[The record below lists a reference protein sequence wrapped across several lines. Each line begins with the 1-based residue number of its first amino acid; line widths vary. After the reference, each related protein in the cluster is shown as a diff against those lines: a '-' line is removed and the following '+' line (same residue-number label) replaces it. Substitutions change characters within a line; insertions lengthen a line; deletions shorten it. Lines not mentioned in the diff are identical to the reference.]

1 MNGGY
6 IMIDCKGLNLLAT
19 ESQTIDGLYAESE
32 AALATGKP
40 VIANNCEYGEGV
52 PMSPISCFAIAQ
64 GGEFCFSA
72 SILQIWVA
80 SNDSVRIVSLLDN
93 AAKTTTKGK

>member
-6 IMIDCKGLNLLAT
+6 AMVDCKKLNLLSQ
-19 ESQTIDGLYAESE
+19 ESQTVAGLYSVCAN
-32 AALATGKP
+32 AIKTGKP
-40 VIANNCEYGEGV
+40 VIAFNCEYGEGV
-52 PMSPISCFAIAQ
+52 PLSPIPVFAIEQ

-80 SNDSVRIVSLLDN
+80 SNDSVRIVSLLNN
-93 AAKTTTKGK
+93 AAKSANVRK